1 MSSGR
6 LTGYAEISAEPNLFK
21 NIHAITDS
29 TESAQ
34 EFSSVLSAHESE
46 GVLDTALCQG
56 ATSEAAV

>member
-1 MSSGR
+1 M
-6 LTGYAEISAEPNLFK
+6 TAFAEISAEPNLFK

-46 GVLDTALCQG
+46 GVLDTVLCQG
-56 ATSEAAV
+56 TTSVVP